1 MFVPVP
7 VFAGEMTQRELM
19 ATFVLGHKTF
29 RDEMTAELSDWLGAA
44 VAPPPVVWVGH
55 NSDVCDTPKMY
66 QVCLALFCVVVSITF
81 HYVSITY

>member
-1 MFVPVP
+1 
-7 VFAGEMTQRELM
+7 M

-55 NSDVCDTPKMY
+55 NSDVADNPKMY
-66 QVCLALFCVVVSITF
+66 QVCLALCCGFSISVSLRTD
-81 HYVSITY
+81 HYVLIVWCCAVLRRR